1 MAIEHLIESCS
12 ELAKSFAVC
21 TAQATTCADALA
33 GFRYGI
39 LSNAEIA
46 AEAADIM
53 KGAAVSAVHE
63 GQALQSHASSITAAV
78 DKIIKGNK
86 ELEDL
91 AGSSMGGYLDRIGEL
106 LAAMKDPKNT
116 YNAAFQTKGEIAL
129 SRIESLLRKF
139 DPFFN
144 IDSFRTMFGKVF
156 EDAATNAI
164 VKVATGKAGG
174 AASGKIAPFFG
185 STKPATNPNQQTIQQ
200 QISTGQI
207 RQ

>member
-1 MAIEHLIESCS
+1 MPISDLTKACANLAMAMR
-12 ELAKSFAVC
+12 FASQ
-21 TAQATTCADALA
+21 QAAATEIQVTHVA
-33 GFRYGI
+33 YGI

-53 KGAAVSAVHE
+53 KGTAVSALHE
-63 GQALQSHASSITAAV
+63 GQALQSQANAITAAV
-78 DKIIKGNK
+78 DHIIKGNK

-106 LAAMKDPKNT
+106 LAAMKDPKSA
-116 YNAAFQTKGEIAL
+116 YNVTFQTNAEIAL
-129 SRIESLLRKF
+129 SRIQALLRKF

-174 AASGKIAPFFG
+174 VASGKIAPLFG
-185 STKPATNPNQQTIQQ
+185 TKPATNPNQQTIQQ